1 MKKFLLCACAF
12 AAVLSAN
19 AQYERLRGI
28 EASDGLENEVF
39 YYNEDGSLDYR
50 YREELW
56 VDGFIYQER
65 LVYNEKNQVVR
76 DETWQ
81 DLEYIGEYVFVNY
94 CEYGYDDQGR
104 MAYRDNYNSWD
115 NITMNWCARIVFE
128 YDEQGHLAKE
138 VTYWPNDL
146 NDPFMEMVYEYD
158 AEGKLSRAT
167 ERQQDYF
174 SGGWVDLGYLTYKY
188 DAKGR
193 MISNDYFY
201 YENGEERHNSTEKI
215 TYTGD
220 DITRVQSLDGNGI
233 IHEQYDFFYDNDV
246 AGEYIFMPST
256 PEWKIDASTSQA
268 HKRTTESIY
277 LMNNNTDQ
285 LTYSH
290 DLTFTYEPNDAAGL
304 TKLINSD
311 FDLRYSAA
319 GKAVSFGNRATT
331 DVRVTDM
338 SGATVLHTN
347 STGHVDLSTL
357 PQGNYIVSAKQM
369 LSPMKSLKINVK

>member
-19 AQYERLRGI
+19 AQFERLRSI
-28 EASDGLENEVF
+28 EASDALENEVF
-39 YYNEDGSLDYR
+39 YYNENGTLDYR

-65 LVYNEKNQVVR
+65 LVYNEKNQIVR

-94 CEYGYDDQGR
+94 CEYSYDDQGR
-104 MAYRDNYNSWD
+104 MKTRDNYNSWD
-115 NITMNWCARIVFE
+115 NVNMDWCARIVFE
-128 YDEQGHLAKE
+128 YDEQGRLAKE
-138 VTYWPNDL
+138 VTYWPNSLD
-146 NDPFMEMVYEYD
+146 DPFMEMVYEYD
-158 AEGKLSRAT
+158 SAGNMYLAT
-167 ERQQDYF
+167 ERQKEFF
-174 SGGWVDLGYLTYKY
+174 SGEWMDLGYLTYKY

-193 MISNDYFY
+193 MTSNDYY
-201 YENGEERHNSTEKI
+201 IIENGEEKHNSTEI
-215 TYTGD
+215 VTYMGE
-220 DITRVQSLDGNGI
+220 DITRIQSLDGNGNV
-233 IHEQYDFFYDNDV
+233 HERYDFYYDKDV
-246 AGEYIFMPST
+246 DGDYIYMPTT
-256 PEWKIDASTSQA
+256 PEWKMDAPTSLA
-268 HKRTTESIY
+268 HKRTKESIY

-285 LTYSH
+285 LAYSH
-290 DLTFTYEPNDAAGL
+290 DLDFVYEPNDAAGIS
-304 TKLINSD
+304 KLVNND
-311 FDLRYSAA
+311 FALRYSAA
-319 GKAVSFGNRATT
+319 GKTVSFGNRSNT

-347 STGHVDLSTL
+347 TNGHVDLSTL